1 MPNEKFKPPYKE
13 NKSLSRKPLWNK
25 SRLRLRFEGSYWKQE
40 DEAPFT
46 PKNLVNLF
54 IAYELGTWQ
63 KNLNTE
69 FTLKHCLFGS
79 VK

>member
-1 MPNEKFKPPYKE
+1 MSNEKFKPPYKE

-25 SRLRLRFEGSYWKQE
+25 SRLRLRFEESYWKQE

-54 IAYELGTWQ
+54 IAYEIGTWQ

-69 FTLKHCLFGS
+69 FTLKHYLFGS

>member
-1 MPNEKFKPPYKE
+1 MKKFKPPYKE
-13 NKSLSRKPLWNK
+13 NESLSRKPLWNK

-54 IAYELGTWQ
+54 IASELDTWQ
-63 KNLNTE
+63 KDLNIE
-69 FTLKHCLFGS
+69 FTLKHCLFGN